1 MFYYKSKILPVWHFN
16 TEPLISCF
24 EGYHPLIKA
33 TRNANKNFKF
43 FVKDFLN
50 NYDFVGEKNFLYTRF
65 GILRRFGL
73 FGLICE
79 L

>member
-1 MFYYKSKILPVWHFN
+1 M
-16 TEPLISCF
+16 
-24 EGYHPLIKA
+24 
-33 TRNANKNFKF
+33 
-43 FVKDFLN
+43 

-79 L
+79 LFKSRLWGEQILMRMVGNKNTLPTHFT